1 MLKSVLEKL
10 KQEKESNQ
18 LKIKKIY
25 NASKSLDKLIGSQIT
40 DKSRKGVGFVSYNI
54 VPPPYKGLFLPPKF
68 DFSNSGLEEFQQH
81 EFEGYGPKPSKSVSK
96 DISNEV
102 REYLMPHCL
111 RQGSTK
117 RSQGY
122 VDMVLNAHGT
132 GNMSYLSDFKE
143 FDGGYVTFRGGAK
156 GGKITSKRTL
166 KTGDVKGRWDFYY
179 PRQLVLLAW
188 LNAIGRKV
196 SAARQKFNA
205 IRPSGSIRCQEAMR
219 DIIAQT
225 KSKRV
230 KGESQEVGK
239 EEKVKNSITQEKII
253 HDYELATKLQAE
265 EQGEISIEERSKLF
279 MELMNERN
287 KHFARLRAKDHRRK
301 PLTKAQKRNQ
311 MSNYLKNMT
320 GYTL

>member
-1 MLKSVLEKL
+1 MDSQSTQTVKLDILQPENGNARIVTKTIDGKETVIPPTSVEEKAQKKGIAIEKQDLE
-10 KQEKESNQ
+10 
-18 LKIKKIY
+18 
-25 NASKSLDKLIGSQIT
+25 GSQIT

-205 IRPSGSIRCQEAMR
+205 IRPRVNTPRSDEERIELKELMDMCTKLFDRVLDLENVK
-219 DIIAQT
+219 DAQALEI
-225 KSKRV
+225 KRLKKRV
-230 KGESQEVGK
+230 KK
-239 EEKVKNSITQEKII
+239 LEKKKKSRT
-253 HDYELATKLQAE
+253 
-265 EQGEISIEERSKLF
+265 
-279 MELMNERN
+279 
-287 KHFARLRAKDHRRK
+287 
-301 PLTKAQKRNQ
+301 P
-311 MSNYLKNMT
+311 
-320 GYTL
+320 